1 MFRFGPFRTVATVLA
16 CAASLCVPVHAQ
28 LERRITTQLL
38 LSADDAGLA
47 VADFN
52 HDGKLD
58 VVAVEKEVQIFL
70 GNGDGTFQPPINYA
84 VGENPN
90 SVTVADFNGDGK
102 LDLAV
107 TNYLSGTIS
116 VLMGNGDGTFQ
127 PPTTLNAMNSPS
139 CIQAGDFNGDGKP
152 DIALLNT
159 DLTTNKVVISIFLN
173 NGDGTF
179 RAPVNNVLENPS
191 DTFAVGDFDRNGTL
205 DIVVAEVI
213 SDTQYIGVFLGNG
226 DGTFSQGTSFPGPP
240 DCYYIAVGDLRR
252 DGRLDLV
259 ATGSFSLNVEVFLG
273 NGDGTFQPPASYT
286 SYYSNWAAVADFNG
300 DGNPDLIVSSSGFNG
315 YVSGTV
321 SILLGNGD
329 GTFQPQMVFPAAA
342 SSDTAVVGD
351 FNGDHKLDV
360 VDLDRHLAYMVTFLN
375 TGTAVFSPTSPLQFS
390 DQVVGKTSPP
400 STVTLTNSG
409 NAAMNIDSVT
419 CSGTPFQMTQNTCQ
433 GSLAPGAHCEISA
446 TFTAQAKGLTAGTFA
461 IRDSASSKP
470 QVVQLIGTGTVV
482 NLSPPHVK
490 FPLQKAGTR
499 SAPQTIR
506 LTNIGSTALNFS
518 WPIFVNGTNYTDFSE
533 SDDCGTQ
540 VPAGASCNIAI
551 TFAPRR
557 RGAKTAFVEIQ
568 DDGGGSPQRAKLVG
582 RGD

>member
-1 MFRFGPFRTVATVLA
+1 MFRFRPFRTVATVLA
-16 CAASLCVPVHAQ
+16 CAASLCVPAHAQ
-28 LERRITTQLL
+28 LERRVTTQLL
-38 LSADDAGLA
+38 TSADDAGLA

-52 HDGKLD
+52 RDGKLD
-58 VVAVEKEVQIFL
+58 IVAVEKEVQIFL

-84 VGENPN
+84 VGVNPN

-127 PPTTLNAMNSPS
+127 PPATLNVMNSPS
-139 CIQAGDFNGDGKP
+139 GIRAGDFNGDGKP

-159 DLTTNKVVISIFLN
+159 DLSTNKVVISIFLN

-179 RAPVNNVLENPS
+179 RGPVNNVLENPS

-213 SDTQYIGVFLGNG
+213 SDSQYIGVFLGNG

-240 DCYYIAVGDLRR
+240 NCLYIAVGDLRR

-273 NGDGTFQPPASYT
+273 NGDGTFQPPASYA
-286 SYYSNWAAVADFNG
+286 SYYANWAAVADFNG
-300 DGNPDLIVSSSGFNG
+300 DGKPDLIVSSSGFNG

-329 GTFQPQMVFPAAA
+329 GTFQPQVVFPATA

-360 VDLDRHLAYMVTFLN
+360 VDLDRHLGYMVTLLN
-375 TGTAVFSPTSPLQFS
+375 TGTTVFSPTSPLQFS
-390 DQVVGKTSPP
+390 DQLVGKTSPP

-409 NAAMNIDSVT
+409 NAAMNIDSVR
-419 CSGTPFQMTQNTCQ
+419 CSGTPFQMTENTCQ
-433 GSLAPGAHCEISA
+433 GSLAPGAHCTMSA
-446 TFTAQAKGLTAGTFA
+446 TFTAQAEGLVAGTFT

-470 QVVQLIGTGTVV
+470 QVVELIGIGTVV
-482 NLSPPHVK
+482 ELSPRQLA
-490 FPLQKAGTR
+490 FPPQKVGTK
-499 SAPQTIR
+499 SAPRTIQ
-506 LTNIGSTALNFS
+506 LTNTSSLVLDITHF
-518 WPIFVNGTNYTDFSE
+518 IFVDGKDYNAFSE
-533 SDDCGTQ
+533 SDDCGTE
-540 VPAGASCNIAI
+540 VGPGANCTI
-551 TFAPRR
+551 TVTFIPHRK
-557 RGAKTAFVEIQ
+557 GANLAYVRIE
-568 DDGGGSPQRAKLVG
+568 DNGGGSPQEPILTG
-582 RGD
+582 TGD